1 MRRTSAATTAV
12 LLAALAASSAALA
25 QAPEIKDA
33 AAIPAFSSG
42 KVGPPQ
48 APWEIVKVNDRKKL
62 TDFDMVEDGGKV
74 VLHASSDAGSSG
86 IGVRTNLDL
95 AKTPMLAWRWK
106 VAGVVEGADNS
117 VAGKEDAA
125 ARITLTFDGDK
136 SKLSF
141 SDRTTMSLASAAYGR
156 DLPYATLMYIWAT
169 DAPVGTLISNPH
181 TKRIQMIV
189 VSSGKAGVG
198 QWQSIKRN
206 VREDYK
212 KAFGEDAPA
221 LKSITAFTDADNTGT
236 KAEAWYGDITLTDK

>member
-1 MRRTSAATTAV
+1 MRRPSAATTAV
-12 LLAALAASSAALA
+12 FLAALAIAPGATA
-25 QAPEIKDA
+25 QSPEIKDA
-33 AAIPAFSSG
+33 AAIPAFSAG
-42 KVGPPQ
+42 KVGAPQ
-48 APWEIVKVNDRKKL
+48 APWEIVRVNDRKKL
-62 TDFDMVEDGGKV
+62 TDFDMVENDGKV
-74 VLHASSDAGSSG
+74 VLHAKSDAGSSG
-86 IGVRTNLDL
+86 IGVRTDIDL

-117 VAGKEDAA
+117 VASKEDAS

-169 DAPVGTLISNPH
+169 DAPVGTVIANPH

-198 QWQSIKRN
+198 QWHSIKRN

-236 KAEAWYGDITLTDK
+236 KTEAWYGDITLTDK